1 MSYRLG
7 KEGKPRYDREG
18 GGGITPIMMF
28 DVSKPEFMA
37 IFSKKNTKMIVS
49 K

>member
-28 DVSKPEFMA
+28 DVENLNLWLYLARKTQ
-37 IFSKKNTKMIVS
+37 KG
-49 K
+49 